1 MQQKHGLLH
10 TGLCVYELV
19 SVPVLKAFAELE
31 LKWGIMHGKH
41 FRVEK
46 TKINGNFYATL
57 QSE

>member
-1 MQQKHGLLH
+1 MQQKHDLLH

-19 SVPVLKAFAELE
+19 SLPVLTAFAELE
-31 LKWGIMHGKH
+31 LKRGIMHGKH

-46 TKINGNFYATL
+46 KINGNFYATL